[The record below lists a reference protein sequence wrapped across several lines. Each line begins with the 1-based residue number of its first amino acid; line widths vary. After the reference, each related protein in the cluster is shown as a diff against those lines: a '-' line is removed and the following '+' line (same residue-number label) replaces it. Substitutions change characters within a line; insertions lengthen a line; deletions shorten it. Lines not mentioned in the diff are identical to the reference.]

1 MNFMDLV
8 LLRLLYAVD
17 ESIKNNVRYSKDNR
31 MK

>member
-8 LLRLLYAVD
+8 LRLLYAVD